1 MNNNTQIIPIGKRID
16 HVYVDEPEDFRVL
29 AAATDRRKQREAED
43 VQESLRERNR
53 QRREARHERRRIV
66 HNCTLL
72 CLGMVATCCA
82 ISAVL
87 AWQASYPALAVFPA
101 ALALLA
107 IWSGVRRGE

>member
-1 MNNNTQIIPIGKRID
+1 MENNTQIIPISKRVD

-29 AAATDRRKQREAED
+29 AAATDRRKQQEAES
-43 VQESLRERNR
+43 VQESLKERNR
-53 QRREARHERRRIV
+53 QRREARQERRRIV

-87 AWQASYPALAVFPA
+87 AYRTSYSALAIFPA
-101 ALALLA
+101 ALELLA
-107 IWSGVRRGE
+107 IWVGVRMR